1 MNIRNI
7 NQKQYLRQK
16 QYYKQKQ
23 EHDRRKKILSLK
35 NIKKISNGTT
45 ILDDVSVDFYESEMV
60 GIYGES
66 GAGKTS
72 LLNIIGCF
80 DNDFTGHV
88 LMEDINIENL
98 SSDQKANIRNKKI
111 GFVVQDFSLI
121 EEMTVYDNVAL
132 TLLFDKSVS
141 FVNIRSKIVEALDKV
156 GMKKYINKKIKLMSG
171 GEKQRIA
178 IARAIVNEPDILIA
192 DEPTGALDSKNTQKI
207 MELFLQLNKQFNT
220 TVILVSHDMNCINMC
235 YRKIKMEDGHIE
247 SDE

>member
-207 MELFLQLNKQFNT
+207 MELFLA
-220 TVILVSHDMNCINMC
+220 
-235 YRKIKMEDGHIE
+235 IK
-247 SDE
+247 